1 MPLFEAMLAAGVILA
16 GAPAPSGPRTTP
28 ASSRSAAPSS
38 STAPSGP
45 AAASGA
51 PKVPTCMDLDIP
63 IEAIPSK
70 GSVRVPTMIDAE
82 TGYRDSE
89 AGKEINRRFK
99 LKEVE
104 KLVFDGSVDMPSQA
118 RVLNEY
124 RCFGTWKTQHDF
136 YRRIVRDSHCA
147 YLRHRAIDLLQY
159 DLCAPDTVT
168 VLIDEF
174 KKSLY
179 PMTRE
184 LILKRL
190 GMSADKRAVATL
202 EEALKSKSPAI
213 VKAAKEAKIAG
224 QGMPCMAQ
232 EQSGK
237 PYYGYMEVQDV
248 CEGVP
253 DTSAGIIGNGGNG
266 QSGGGTAAEGE
277 GKPADKE
284 TKPGVSNVEF
294 GK

>member
-1 MPLFEAMLAAGVILA
+1 
-16 GAPAPSGPRTTP
+16 
-28 ASSRSAAPSS
+28 
-38 STAPSGP
+38 
-45 AAASGA
+45 
-51 PKVPTCMDLDIP
+51 
-63 IEAIPSK
+63 
-70 GSVRVPTMIDAE
+70 
-82 TGYRDSE
+82 
-89 AGKEINRRFK
+89 
-99 LKEVE
+99 
-104 KLVFDGSVDMPSQA
+104 MPSQA
-118 RVLNEY
+118 RLLNEF

-136 YRRIVRDSHCA
+136 YRRVVRDSHCA

-159 DLCAPDTVT
+159 DLCVPDTVT
-168 VLIDEF
+168 VLVDEF

-190 GMSADKRAVATL
+190 GLSADKRAVATL
-202 EEALKSKSPAI
+202 EEATKSKSPAI

-224 QGMPCMAQ
+224 QGMPCMTQ

-253 DTSAGIIGNGGNG
+253 DTSAGIVGNG
-266 QSGGGTAAEGE
+266 QSGGGAGADGDGSG
-277 GKPADKE
+277 GKSADKE
-284 TKPGVSNVEF
+284 PKPGVSNVEF